1 MARRRFFVEEIRHGQ
16 AEVAGDQAHHLR
28 NVLRVEA
35 GQRYEVAS
43 DGRVYLAEV
52 TLSSKSRVAFR
63 VIEELPPNL
72 PPVRIH
78 LRVALI
84 KFDRLEMILEKATEL
99 GVERISP
106 FAAARGEKG
115 LDRAAPKRMER
126 WRKVILEAS
135 QQSRRARLPEIEPP
149 VSAKQA
155 IQANHGVCLL
165 LDEMAGAPLLA
176 ALPEP
181 GQQASNDIVTL
192 LAGPEGGWTDNER
205 RLAIE
210 QGWLPVSLG
219 PQILRTET
227 AVIAALAQLTGA
239 WLANHTPRPTK
250 NLWHKSLGG

>member
-28 NVLRVEA
+28 NVLRVEV
-35 GQRYEVAS
+35 GQRYEIAS
-43 DGRVYLAEV
+43 DGRVCLAEV
-52 TLSSKSRVAFR
+52 TLSGKSRVAFR

-72 PPVRIH
+72 PPVRLH

-84 KFDRLEMILEKATEL
+84 KFDRLEMMVEKATEL

-106 FAAARGEKG
+106 FAAARGGKG

-126 WRKVILEAS
+126 WRKVVLEAS

-149 VSAKQA
+149 AGAKQA
-155 IQANHGVCLL
+155 MLANAGRGFL
-165 LDEMAGAPLLA
+165 LDEMARMPLLA

-181 GQQASNDIVTL
+181 CQRSSDDLVTV

-205 RLAIE
+205 GMAIE

-219 PQILRTET
+219 PQILRAET

-239 WLANHTPRPTK
+239 WLVNPVSRPAIPA
-250 NLWHKSLGG
+250 